1 MKCCCNCSFNKCLK
15 EHREILE
22 KELSTII
29 NNWIK
34 EHSEITR
41 AFISTKGCYYLP
53 NMLTISQKDE
63 VEVHIKFD
71 D

>member
-1 MKCCCNCSFNKCLK
+1 MKCCCSCSFNKCLK
-15 EHREILE
+15 EHKETLE

-34 EHSEITR
+34 EHSEISRLYITNK
-41 AFISTKGCYYLP
+41 KGYID
-53 NMLTISQKDE
+53 NMVGISQNDE
-63 VEVHIKFD
+63 IEVDVKFD

>member
-15 EHREILE
+15 EHKETLE

-34 EHSEITR
+34 EHSEISRLYITNK
-41 AFISTKGCYYLP
+41 KGYIA
-53 NMLTISQKDE
+53 NMVGISQNDE
-63 VEVHIKFD
+63 IEVDVKFD

>member
-15 EHREILE
+15 EHKETLE

-34 EHSEITR
+34 EHSEISRLYITNK
-41 AFISTKGCYYLP
+41 KGYID
-53 NMLTISQKDE
+53 NMVGISQNDE
-63 VEVHIKFD
+63 IEVDVKFD

>member
-15 EHREILE
+15 EHKETLE

-34 EHSEITR
+34 EHSEISRLYITNKNGYI
-41 AFISTKGCYYLP
+41 A
-53 NMLTISQKDE
+53 NMVSISQNDE
-63 VEVHIKFD
+63 IEVDVKFED
-71 D
+71 

>member
-15 EHREILE
+15 EHKETLE

-34 EHSEITR
+34 EHSEISRLYITNK
-41 AFISTKGCYYLP
+41 KGYIA
-53 NMLTISQKDE
+53 NMVSISQNDE
-63 VEVHIKFD
+63 IEVDVKFED
-71 D
+71 

>member
-15 EHREILE
+15 EHKETLE
-22 KELSTII
+22 KELTTII

-41 AFISTKGCYYLP
+41 LFISTKEHYIS
-53 NMLTISQKDE
+53 NMLCISQNDE
-63 VEVHIKFD
+63 IEVSIKFED
-71 D
+71 

>member
-15 EHREILE
+15 EHKETLE

-34 EHSEITR
+34 EHSEISRLYITNK
-41 AFISTKGCYYLP
+41 KGYMA
-53 NMLTISQKDE
+53 NMVSISQDGEIE
-63 VEVHIKFD
+63 VDVKFD

>member
-15 EHREILE
+15 EHKKTLE
-22 KELSTII
+22 KELATII

-34 EHSEITR
+34 EHSEINR
-41 AFISTKGCYYLP
+41 LYIRNKEGYVANMVGISS
-53 NMLTISQKDE
+53 NDE
-63 VEVHIKFD
+63 VEVDVKFD